1 MAQLGPV
8 GVSAS
13 APLLGRKQTSV
24 ASLKLGPIGACP
36 FLTCPFYWQQK
47 LNKLLFC
54 KAFLHFSSA
63 GKSAGH
69 QDHTTSPSANCIA
82 TSNDALRPSHPALNT
97 RDDREAPLCG
107 HGTARRM
114 SLIWGIGQ
122 CGRAA
127 ADWHDGQFAHDT
139 HAGFAR
145 RTKTTC
151 PGHINDL

>member
-1 MAQLGPV
+1 M
-8 GVSAS
+8 SAS
-13 APLLGRKQTSV
+13 APLLGRKQTVGGKFETRAYWGLNLFDRLFSFAAEIEETLISQNFLAFFERWKKSWTPRPHAFAVRAQHHSSV
-24 ASLKLGPIGACP
+24 
-36 FLTCPFYWQQK
+36 
-47 LNKLLFC
+47 
-54 KAFLHFSSA
+54 
-63 GKSAGH
+63 
-69 QDHTTSPSANCIA
+69 
-82 TSNDALRPSHPALNT
+82 DAPRPSHSAPNT